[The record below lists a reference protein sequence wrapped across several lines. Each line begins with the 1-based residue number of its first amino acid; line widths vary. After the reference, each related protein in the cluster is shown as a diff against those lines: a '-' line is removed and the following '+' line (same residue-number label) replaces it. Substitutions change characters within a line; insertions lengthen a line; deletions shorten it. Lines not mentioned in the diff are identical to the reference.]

1 MGVVQ
6 NRRNIIGD
14 KGVSQAGR
22 EEQKSHHQDRPQ
34 NQLLLNLMFTRHID
48 YFTLVNVELPPHAK
62 NKLTGEKMSK
72 KTAIVLAIVVGLA
85 FLCLCGVLFFFFVL
99 GSGSTPNTPTIVPS
113 VPTTA
118 PSTQPQAPTITPSP
132 VLGNSKFDLNG
143 TTMFVSDVSYTIMN
157 GGERGVD
164 ILMEP
169 DKYYLLVTILSDEKD
184 LGFIYDQY
192 GNSIILT
199 DPSQNRTIEYD
210 YVYWSSNDTYENIG
224 YAKISFPISE
234 PLTKAVLHFKEGL
247 DIDLTSLLPSS
258 TEIEDPFIDAQQP
271 FTIDGITVEIES
283 LEVFEEYV
291 NPYEGTPIQKEN
303 PTDTILVLTVV
314 SSQGDMTYFS
324 TMPPYILIDGNDPD
338 IQYEPV
344 YTIWTTAENTERGE
358 LIFIY
363 VVPEYIGTYVIYI
376 PYETLLDL
384 TPMLSGQ

>member
-1 MGVVQ
+1 
-6 NRRNIIGD
+6 
-14 KGVSQAGR
+14 
-22 EEQKSHHQDRPQ
+22 
-34 NQLLLNLMFTRHID
+34 
-48 YFTLVNVELPPHAK
+48 
-62 NKLTGEKMSK
+62 MSK